1 MELKFKYYL
10 STKKF
15 IFLLCII
22 ILPSISHAQSVGS
35 TGATAVDSLRRQFEK
50 DATQTVADFEE
61 YSKKAL
67 EEYEKYEAQARADYS
82 RYTRS
87 IKQTWGSDTIVDNT
101 PTKWVEYSNDYQNR
115 SIVDFDQGKILV
127 EVALDDNNTM
137 DSNAINTRLATAI
150 EHLLKS
156 QGSTC
161 PYQSSVDVSKPLTNN
176 PVLDGLVD
184 FSMYKPDKTLSSTG
198 KEITPVRAAPPTPTV
213 KGQKLSLNTNQKKE
227 SSGDT
232 VSTGTTM
239 ARRVQEEGNKNSGN
253 PLADKREEA
262 HKRAEQKTQ
271 GWQNEAEKAILVKT
285 IAAQS
290 PKKITKVKGDDGKV
304 RQVVQIEMN
313 LVSDNLSKNAT
324 LYKDLVAEFSQVFQI
339 EQPLIFAVME
349 QESRFNPE
357 ATSWVPAYGLMQLVP
372 KSGGLDAYNY
382 VYRNTWAPTRSYLF
396 VPRNNIELGTAYLRV
411 LMNQFSSVTDPH
423 CRRLCV
429 IASYNTGA
437 GNVSRAFTGA
447 TNLNKAIPLINKYNY
462 EQLYSHLTNR
472 LSTSEA
478 RNYVSG
484 VSKRREKYLKP

>member
-1 MELKFKYYL
+1 MD
-10 STKKF
+10 
-15 IFLLCII
+15 
-22 ILPSISHAQSVGS
+22 SI
-35 TGATAVDSLRRQFEK
+35 RRQFEK
-50 DATQTVADFEE
+50 EATQTIADFEA
-61 YSKKAL
+61 YSKKAR

-87 IKQTWGSDTIVDNT
+87 IKQTWGGDSIVDNT
-101 PTKWVEYSNDYQNR
+101 PTQWVEYSNDYQNR
-115 SIVDFDQGKILV
+115 SIVNFDKGKILV
-127 EVALDDNNTM
+127 EVALEDGNTM
-137 DSNAINTRLATAI
+137 DSATINACLAVAI
-150 EHLLKS
+150 ERMLNS

-161 PYQSSVDVSKPLTNN
+161 PYPSSVDVSKPLTNN

-184 FSMYKPDKTLSSTG
+184 FSMYKPDKSLELTGQNPTLTR
-198 KEITPVRAAPPTPTV
+198 TAPPTPTV
-213 KGQKLSLNTNQKKE
+213 KGKKLTLNNNQKE
-227 SSGDT
+227 DSSGD
-232 VSTGTTM
+232 STTTGITM
-239 ARRVQEEGNKNSGN
+239 ARRVQEEGNRGSNN
-253 PLADKREEA
+253 PLANKREDA
-262 HKRAEQKTQ
+262 HRRAEQKAQ
-271 GWQNEAEKAILVKT
+271 AWQNESEKAIMIKT

-290 PKKITKVKGDDGKV
+290 KKKISKIKGNDGKV

-313 LVSDNLSKNAT
+313 LVSDNLSKNAA
-324 LYKDLVAEFSQVFQI
+324 LYKDLVAEFSQIFQI

-372 KSGGLDAYNY
+372 TSGGLDAYNY
-382 VYRNTWAPTRSYLF
+382 VYKNCWVPTRSYLF
-396 VPRNNIELGTAYLRV
+396 IPRNNIELGTAYLRV

-429 IASYNTGA
+429 IAGYNTGA

-462 EQLYSHLTNR
+462 EQLYHHLTNR